1 MYMYIDLITCTFNR
15 FFSTFQNF
23 LAGFNQNGR
32 GLWVGFH
39 DFFPSLDN
47 ESLSNSELEVVFN
60 EMAGLVFQG
69 VSVEVTSG
77 DSIPQ

>member
-1 MYMYIDLITCTFNR
+1 MN
-15 FFSTFQNF
+15 
-23 LAGFNQNGR
+23 
-32 GLWVGFH
+32 
-39 DFFPSLDN
+39 FFPSLDN

-60 EMAGLVFQG
+60 EMASLVFQG

>member
-1 MYMYIDLITCTFNR
+1 MGEVCGW
-15 FFSTFQNF
+15 
-23 LAGFNQNGR
+23 GFMN
-32 GLWVGFH
+32 
-39 DFFPSLDN
+39 FFPSLDN

>member
-1 MYMYIDLITCTFNR
+1 MGVVCGWSFVI
-15 FFSTFQNF
+15 FS
-23 LAGFNQNGR
+23 
-32 GLWVGFH
+32 
-39 DFFPSLDN
+39 SLDN
-47 ESLSNSELEVVFN
+47 ESLSNSELEVAFN